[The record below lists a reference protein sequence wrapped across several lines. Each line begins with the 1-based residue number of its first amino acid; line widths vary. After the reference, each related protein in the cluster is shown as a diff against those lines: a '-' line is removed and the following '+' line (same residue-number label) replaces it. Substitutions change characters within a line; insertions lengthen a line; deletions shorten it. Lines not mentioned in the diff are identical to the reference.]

1 MELIRFSPFARQLVK
16 LALFYTY
23 MKLGHFAIKI
33 YEVIVKITKNLTTN
47 IYEVLCS

>member
-1 MELIRFSPFARQLVK
+1 MQ

-23 MKLGHFAIKI
+23 YNMKLRHFTIKI
-33 YEVIVKITKNLTTN
+33 YKVIVKITKNLTTN